1 MFVIIIFGFL
11 LLIGLAL
18 LASLLGTAFLRRH
31 VVKPAMRKYA
41 AQPVE
46 RPAPIRPPVQA
57 PSRKGR
63 DLGEEYEAGYE
74 EGIGE
79 QGMAAGPGGIRGP
92 EIVAGAGVAPGGRGV
107 ARQAA
112 PRMPA
117 TLPERVSTTGG
128 GKWAFIVPVVVIAII
143 LVLFFGLREFQG
155 FDVRPRLYFC
165 ESVNFTKL
173 KPVNRS
179 DTFTRG
185 NVTLFVKSKTPLF
198 LDSAR
203 VEIYKMNIGGFEP
216 YAERELKLKPEWTA
230 FTVKV
235 LFDTVGSYMV
245 SVFGSDEVL
254 IVQKNIN
261 IVPDSFA
268 YKPVK

>member
-1 MFVIIIFGFL
+1 
-11 LLIGLAL
+11 
-18 LASLLGTAFLRRH
+18 
-31 VVKPAMRKYA
+31 
-41 AQPVE
+41 
-46 RPAPIRPPVQA
+46 
-57 PSRKGR
+57 
-63 DLGEEYEAGYE
+63 
-74 EGIGE
+74 
-79 QGMAAGPGGIRGP
+79 
-92 EIVAGAGVAPGGRGV
+92 
-107 ARQAA
+107 
-112 PRMPA
+112 MP
-117 TLPERVSTTGG
+117 TILPERIGTTGG

-155 FDVRPRLYFC
+155 FDIRPRLYFC

-254 IVQKNIN
+254 IVQKNVN

-268 YKPVK
+268 